1 MSAPSR
7 RDQRAARAYLEQSVT
22 TASPEKIVL
31 LLYERATTE
40 LTRAADVLDSP
51 ADRHSQEVGQ
61 RLDKALA
68 ILGELRAD
76 LDHDTGGEIAT
87 NLDNVY
93 DYCQQRIAHAN
104 GTREATP
111 VREAL
116 GVLRP
121 IEEAWRVVATS

>member
-1 MSAPSR
+1 M
-7 RDQRAARAYLEQSVT
+7 
-22 TASPEKIVL
+22 
-31 LLYERATTE
+31 
-40 LTRAADVLDSP
+40 
-51 ADRHSQEVGQ
+51 
-61 RLDKALA
+61 
-68 ILGELRAD
+68 
-76 LDHDTGGEIAT
+76 
-87 NLDNVY
+87 VY